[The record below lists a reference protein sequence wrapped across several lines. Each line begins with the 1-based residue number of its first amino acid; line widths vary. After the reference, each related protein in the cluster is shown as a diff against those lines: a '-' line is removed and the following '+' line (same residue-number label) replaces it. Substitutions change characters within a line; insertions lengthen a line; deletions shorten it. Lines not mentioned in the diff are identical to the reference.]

1 MFLFSIGGLVFP
13 VREVMQEPDS
23 FMRVF
28 VQSTLAV
35 AFFYIFF
42 GALSA
47 LALGRAVQE
56 IVLFNFGDV

>member
-1 MFLFSIGGLVFP
+1 
-13 VREVMQEPDS
+13 MQEPDS